1 MSADDEL
8 GLMQAMVTV
17 THNDSCPEMLAA
29 IRRGPFASPTEEE
42 FIEYLLKRKPRDRA
56 RPKFEQHSLEH
67 ALSFQRRVY
76 NMKKKFM
83 VRNQRTPLG
92 RLVDWWDRTEARMRA
107 ALHAHI
113 LCWFQRRPDQGVDP
127 LGKIPRTAPGTD
139 PKQRPRDQ
147 VVPPLGKYREDNVYY
162 KAEVARI
169 TTEMVRPFVGGDK
182 WGSYEFQH
190 LRIAGLARII
200 QARLYLH
207 TCSTKYCLQNRSSCR
222 FFFPWPQ
229 QPHQQ
234 YDENMERV
242 ACQRRCSADDAWVNP
257 HTSI

>member
-1 MSADDEL
+1 M
-8 GLMQAMVTV
+8 
-17 THNDSCPEMLAA
+17 
-29 IRRGPFASPTEEE
+29 
-42 FIEYLLKRKPRDRA
+42 
-56 RPKFEQHSLEH
+56 
-67 ALSFQRRVY
+67 
-76 NMKKKFM
+76 
-83 VRNQRTPLG
+83 
-92 RLVDWWDRTEARMRA
+92 
-107 ALHAHI
+107 
-113 LCWFQRRPDQGVDP
+113 
-127 LGKIPRTAPGTD
+127 
-139 PKQRPRDQ
+139 
-147 VVPPLGKYREDNVYY
+147 YY

-257 HTSI
+257 HNLYLMMFSPSTIHVLPFDPYHGSDSARFYASKYTTKANKWYYLETLKDAVRAWLQCRTFGICMCHNRLLGFRVVRSTRPVCWTPTEFIPERSSRTPRPDWHIEQQPDYPGYPYLRLRNCFFVLFLLSV